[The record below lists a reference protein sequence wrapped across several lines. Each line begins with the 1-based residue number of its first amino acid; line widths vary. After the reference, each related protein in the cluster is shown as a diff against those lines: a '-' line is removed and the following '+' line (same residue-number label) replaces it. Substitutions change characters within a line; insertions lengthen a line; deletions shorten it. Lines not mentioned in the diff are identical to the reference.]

1 MLDTL
6 TTHTLACAY
15 AVAVADT
22 KRRREALDDAYTAWR
37 YANEEHDFIE
47 RRSPEWDAMMLAT
60 AEEYRQ
66 LRNAKSREY
75 RAKEKLLRFV
85 KG

>member
-15 AVAVADT
+15 ALAVADT
-22 KRRREALDDAYTAWR
+22 KRRREALGAAYTAWSQASEVH
-37 YANEEHDFIE
+37 YFIE
-47 RRSPEWDAMMLAT
+47 RSSPQWDAMMRAT

-66 LRNAKSREY
+66 LRNAKGREY